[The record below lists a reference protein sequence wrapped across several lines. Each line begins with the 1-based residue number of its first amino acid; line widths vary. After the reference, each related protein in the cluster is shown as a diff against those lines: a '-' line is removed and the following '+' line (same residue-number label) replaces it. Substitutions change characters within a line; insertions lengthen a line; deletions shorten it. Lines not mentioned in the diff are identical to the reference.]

1 MNKAEFIEELLS
13 ELSYRSDEGYPIL
26 TKSTHITLISEI
38 LDEWGM
44 EYIKNEL
51 IQNLFEADEDTQ
63 THIHKGGGI
72 YVKRGE
78 ERNDNAKKF
87 VKDDSGSFKSISDDE
102 AERMKA
108 KAGDAGEKA
117 AADSK
122 QNQQSS
128 DGGAAADVPNE
139 QPTSSLQTGTGG
151 GDDYNKS
158 LPDGDPAKIKSD
170 NNDSVGSNG
179 ISAVNQTIVND
190 FKSRVEKRKAD
201 LNSNHQQILK
211 DSLNR
216 IDIIYSDTSSN
227 EQKVQAAQW
236 LIDNAG
242 FSTNENRKKAYFNKL
257 GGNRKIIS
265 GDAGTAKSADLVAKV
280 SSLVELKTFDAKG
293 VKQGFTTAAKP
304 DLGNE
309 NIIKPSDDKRVS
321 EYFESHPV
329 LKKIRPGL
337 HGIFGV
343 KDENGNVKMPSSQ
356 YSKDY
361 LKQSIENP
369 ALQNTI
375 DFAKEQVNNNTV
387 DVGVLNGLESHQK
400 RMGDILKNAKIP
412 SAEAS
417 KEIADSYNTLMVDL
431 HNADADVASAI
442 LKQLAE
448 NNLYEQELANGEE
461 VYLPS
466 AGNFPAGDKIKGGM
480 LERVSLVSCKW
491 GKEGRT
497 YGCPANSKTIC
508 ELHQDKSKQNN
519 QGMYLGQDGYTLLIN
534 DDLIKGETNQQTK
547 EKTTEFINDSLVE
560 IGLGDVFTTDE
571 TSKISSAVANYMDDI
586 DRIKKEVEA
595 MNPADKTQYWKT
607 FGKKQAEIENKYKT
621 QLGSIISIEQAGKL
635 IGENNAKNLVQTGGI
650 KVESLLSAIE
660 IANNIRT
667 NQTLT
672 QLEHNKQYYDDGG
685 NPKFVT
691 DMGTNNPNDYSIT
704 FRTKRTAGRT
714 GGGCQLSFTGD
725 GGSSAEYEL
734 NNDGSMVDSKT
745 GNEVEV

>member
-1 MNKAEFIEELLS
+1 MMDYTQLIDKLLRELNTRVGIVNIYDKDQQS
-13 ELSYRSDEGYPIL
+13 MM
-26 TKSTHITLISEI
+26 SEI
-38 LDEWGM
+38 LTEWGNFD
-44 EYIKNEL
+44 EKKIIFEFLTNE
-51 IQNLFEADEDTQ
+51 
-63 THIHKGGGI
+63 
-72 YVKRGE
+72 
-78 ERNDNAKKF
+78 
-87 VKDDSGSFKSISDDE
+87 DDE
-102 AERMKA
+102 KSPEDEKYKNTGGSGYV
-108 KAGDAGEKA
+108 KAGDYDKWKA
-117 AADSK
+117 NPDADIDKFTKTDSGK
-122 QNQQSS
+122 YIPKE
-128 DGGAAADVPNE
+128 DE
-139 QPTSSLQTGTGG
+139 TGG
-151 GDDYNKS
+151 EEKEKQELGKDVKANSDY
-158 LPDGDPAKIKSD
+158 AKKEKERAD
-170 NNDSVGSNG
+170 RVAKQNDSVGDESEAPDLEKNKG
-179 ISAVNQTIVND
+179 NSTSQISPENKKITND
-190 FKSRVEKRKAD
+190 FKSRVEKRTEN
-201 LNSNHQQILK
+201 LNDTQKEVIK

-236 LIDNAG
+236 LVDNAG

-265 GDAGTAKSADLVAKV
+265 GDAGTASSADLVSKV
-280 SSLVELKTFDAKG
+280 SALVELKTFDAKG

-337 HGIFGV
+337 HGIFGI
-343 KDENGNVKMPSSQ
+343 KDTNGNVKMPSSE

-387 DVGVLNGLESHQK
+387 DVGVLNGLESHKK

-412 SAEAS
+412 STEAAQ
-417 KEIADSYNTLMVDL
+417 EISDSYNKLMVDL
-431 HNADADVASAI
+431 HKADAEVANAI

-534 DDLIKGETNQQTK
+534 DNLIKGKTNQETK
-547 EKTTEFINDSLVE
+547 NKTTEFINDTLGD
-560 IGLGDVFTTDE
+560 IDLGDVFTADE
-571 TSKISSAVANYMDDI
+571 TSKISSTVANYMDDI

-595 MNPADKTQYWKT
+595 LTPADKTQYWKM

-621 QLGSIISIEQAGKL
+621 ELGSIITIEQAGKL

-672 QLEHNKQYYDDGG
+672 QLEHNKQYYDENGD
-685 NPKFVT
+685 PKFVT
-691 DMGTNNPNDYSIT
+691 DNGTNNPNDYSIT

-725 GGSSAEYEL
+725 GDSADIDLNDDGVAVDNKSGKEL
-734 NNDGSMVDSKT
+734 DI
-745 GNEVEV
+745 

>member
-1 MNKAEFIEELLS
+1 MMDYTQLIDKLLRELNTRVGIVNIYDKDQQS
-13 ELSYRSDEGYPIL
+13 MM
-26 TKSTHITLISEI
+26 SEI
-38 LDEWGM
+38 LTEWGNFD
-44 EYIKNEL
+44 EKKIIFEFLTNE
-51 IQNLFEADEDTQ
+51 
-63 THIHKGGGI
+63 
-72 YVKRGE
+72 
-78 ERNDNAKKF
+78 
-87 VKDDSGSFKSISDDE
+87 DDE
-102 AERMKA
+102 KSPEDEKYKNTGGSGYV
-108 KAGDAGEKA
+108 KAGDYDKWKA
-117 AADSK
+117 NPDADIDKFTKTDSGK
-122 QNQQSS
+122 YIPKE
-128 DGGAAADVPNE
+128 DE
-139 QPTSSLQTGTGG
+139 TGG
-151 GDDYNKS
+151 EEKEKQELGKDVKANSDY
-158 LPDGDPAKIKSD
+158 AKKEKERAD
-170 NNDSVGSNG
+170 RVAKQNDSVGDESEAPDLEKNKG
-179 ISAVNQTIVND
+179 NSTSQISPENKKITND
-190 FKSRVEKRKAD
+190 FKSRVEKRTEN
-201 LNSNHQQILK
+201 LNDTQKEVIK

-236 LIDNAG
+236 LVDNAG

-265 GDAGTAKSADLVAKV
+265 GDAGTASSADLVSKV
-280 SSLVELKTFDAKG
+280 SALVELKTFDAKG

-337 HGIFGV
+337 HGIFGI
-343 KDENGNVKMPSSQ
+343 KDTNGNVKMPSSE

-387 DVGVLNGLESHQK
+387 DVGVLNGLESHKK

-412 SAEAS
+412 STEAAQ
-417 KEIADSYNTLMVDL
+417 EISDSYNKLMVDL
-431 HNADADVASAI
+431 HKADAEVANAI

-534 DDLIKGETNQQTK
+534 DNLIKGKTNQETK
-547 EKTTEFINDSLVE
+547 NKTTEFINDTLGD
-560 IGLGDVFTTDE
+560 IDLGDVFTADE
-571 TSKISSAVANYMDDI
+571 TSKISSTVANYMDDI

-595 MNPADKTQYWKT
+595 LTPADKTQYWKM

-621 QLGSIISIEQAGKL
+621 ELGSIVTIEQAGKL

-672 QLEHNKQYYDDGG
+672 QLEHNKQYYDENGD
-685 NPKFVT
+685 PKFVT
-691 DMGTNNPNDYSIT
+691 DNGTNNPNDYSIT

-725 GGSSAEYEL
+725 GDSADIDLNDDGVAVDNKSGKEL
-734 NNDGSMVDSKT
+734 DI
-745 GNEVEV
+745 

>member
-1 MNKAEFIEELLS
+1 MMDYTQLIDKLLRELNTRVGIVNIYDKDQQS
-13 ELSYRSDEGYPIL
+13 MM
-26 TKSTHITLISEI
+26 SEI
-38 LDEWGM
+38 LTEWGNFD
-44 EYIKNEL
+44 EKKIIFEFLTNE
-51 IQNLFEADEDTQ
+51 
-63 THIHKGGGI
+63 
-72 YVKRGE
+72 
-78 ERNDNAKKF
+78 
-87 VKDDSGSFKSISDDE
+87 DDE
-102 AERMKA
+102 KSPEDEKYKNTGGSGYV
-108 KAGDAGEKA
+108 KAGDYDKWKA
-117 AADSK
+117 NPDADIDKFTKTDSGK
-122 QNQQSS
+122 YIPKE
-128 DGGAAADVPNE
+128 DE
-139 QPTSSLQTGTGG
+139 TGG
-151 GDDYNKS
+151 EEKEKQELGKDVKANSDY
-158 LPDGDPAKIKSD
+158 AKKEKERAD
-170 NNDSVGSNG
+170 RVAKQNDSVGDESEAPDLEKNKG
-179 ISAVNQTIVND
+179 NSTSQISPENKKITND
-190 FKSRVEKRKAD
+190 FKSRVEKRTEN
-201 LNSNHQQILK
+201 LNDTQKEVIK

-236 LIDNAG
+236 LVDNAG

-265 GDAGTAKSADLVAKV
+265 GDAGTASSADLVSKV
-280 SSLVELKTFDAKG
+280 SALVELKTFDAKG

-337 HGIFGV
+337 HGIFGI
-343 KDENGNVKMPSSQ
+343 KDTNGNVKMPSSE

-387 DVGVLNGLESHQK
+387 DVGVLNGLESHKK

-412 SAEAS
+412 STEAAQ
-417 KEIADSYNTLMVDL
+417 EISDSYNKLMVDL
-431 HNADADVASAI
+431 HKADAEVANAI

-534 DDLIKGETNQQTK
+534 DNLIKGKTNQETK
-547 EKTTEFINDSLVE
+547 NKTTEFINDTLGD
-560 IGLGDVFTTDE
+560 IDLGDVFTADE
-571 TSKISSAVANYMDDI
+571 TSKISSTVANYMDDI

-595 MNPADKTQYWKT
+595 LNPADKTQYWKM

-621 QLGSIISIEQAGKL
+621 ELGSIVTIEQAGKL

-672 QLEHNKQYYDDGG
+672 QLEHNKQYYDENGD
-685 NPKFVT
+685 PKFVT
-691 DMGTNNPNDYSIT
+691 DNGTNNPNDYSIT

-725 GGSSAEYEL
+725 GDSADIDLNDDGVAVDNKSGKEL
-734 NNDGSMVDSKT
+734 DI
-745 GNEVEV
+745 

>member
-1 MNKAEFIEELLS
+1 MEKNELIKELLS
-13 ELSYRSDEGYPIL
+13 ELSYRSNEGYPMLDNREQISIL
-26 TKSTHITLISEI
+26 AEI
-38 LDEWGM
+38 LDEWGYT
-44 EYIKNEL
+44 EIKNEL
-51 IQNLFEADEDTQ
+51 IQNLLEADGETFTATNKDTGETSVFKSKDSRDAAIEKGTHTKKEDS
-63 THIHKGGGI
+63 
-72 YVKRGE
+72 E
-78 ERNDNAKKF
+78 EETEKDNKPNMFSK
-87 VKDDSGSFKSISDDE
+87 DSGYDAPDLEKDKGNSTSQISPE
-102 AERMKA
+102 
-108 KAGDAGEKA
+108 
-117 AADSK
+117 
-122 QNQQSS
+122 
-128 DGGAAADVPNE
+128 
-139 QPTSSLQTGTGG
+139 
-151 GDDYNKS
+151 NK
-158 LPDGDPAKIKSD
+158 K
-170 NNDSVGSNG
+170 
-179 ISAVNQTIVND
+179 TTND
-190 FKSRVEKRKAD
+190 FKSRVEKRID
-201 LNSNHQQILK
+201 NLNDTQKEVIK
-211 DSLNR
+211 DSLDR

-236 LIDNAG
+236 LVDNAG

-265 GDAGTAKSADLVAKV
+265 GDAGTAKSADLVSKV
-280 SSLVELKTFDAKG
+280 SALVELKTFDAKG

-337 HGIFGV
+337 HGIFGI
-343 KDENGNVKMPSSQ
+343 KDTNGNVKMPSSQ

-375 DFAKEQVNNNTV
+375 DFAKEQVNNSTI
-387 DVGVLNGLESHQK
+387 DVGVLNGLESHKK

-412 SAEAS
+412 STEAAQ
-417 KEIADSYNTLMVDL
+417 EISDSYNKLMVDL
-431 HNADADVASAI
+431 HKADAEVANAI

-519 QGMYLGQDGYTLLIN
+519 QGMYLGQDGYTLLISDN
-534 DDLIKGETNQQTK
+534 LIKGETNQQTK
-547 EKTTEFINDSLVE
+547 NKTTEFINDTLGD
-560 IGLGDVFTTDE
+560 IDLGDVFTADE
-571 TSKISSAVANYMDDI
+571 TSKISSTVANYMDDI

-595 MNPADKTQYWKT
+595 LNPADKTQYWKM
-607 FGKKQAEIENKYKT
+607 FGKKQGEIENKYKT
-621 QLGSIISIEQAGKL
+621 ELGSIITIEQAGKL
-635 IGENNAKNLVQTGGI
+635 IGENNAKNLVQTGGV

-672 QLEHNKQYYDDGG
+672 QLEHNKQYYDENGD
-685 NPKFVT
+685 PKFVT
-691 DMGTNNPNDYSIT
+691 DNGTNNPNDYSIT

-725 GGSSAEYEL
+725 GEPADIDLNDDGVAVDNKSGKEL
-734 NNDGSMVDSKT
+734 DI
-745 GNEVEV
+745 

>member
-1 MNKAEFIEELLS
+1 MEKNELIKELLS
-13 ELSYRSDEGYPIL
+13 ELSYRSNEGYPMLDNREQISIL
-26 TKSTHITLISEI
+26 AEI
-38 LDEWGM
+38 LDEWGYT
-44 EYIKNEL
+44 EIKNEL
-51 IQNLFEADEDTQ
+51 IQNLLEADGETFTATKKDTGETSVFKSKDSRDAAIEKGTHTKKEDS
-63 THIHKGGGI
+63 
-72 YVKRGE
+72 E
-78 ERNDNAKKF
+78 EETEKDNKPNMFSK
-87 VKDDSGSFKSISDDE
+87 DSGYDAPDLEKDKGNSTSQISPE
-102 AERMKA
+102 
-108 KAGDAGEKA
+108 
-117 AADSK
+117 
-122 QNQQSS
+122 
-128 DGGAAADVPNE
+128 
-139 QPTSSLQTGTGG
+139 
-151 GDDYNKS
+151 NK
-158 LPDGDPAKIKSD
+158 K
-170 NNDSVGSNG
+170 
-179 ISAVNQTIVND
+179 TTND
-190 FKSRVEKRKAD
+190 FKSRVEKRID
-201 LNSNHQQILK
+201 NLNDTQKEVIK
-211 DSLNR
+211 DSLDR

-236 LIDNAG
+236 LVDNAG

-265 GDAGTAKSADLVAKV
+265 GDAGTAKSADLVSKV
-280 SSLVELKTFDAKG
+280 SALVELKTFDAKG

-337 HGIFGV
+337 HGIFGI
-343 KDENGNVKMPSSQ
+343 KDTNGNVKMPSSQ

-375 DFAKEQVNNNTV
+375 DFAKEQVNNSTI
-387 DVGVLNGLESHQK
+387 DVGVLNGLESHKK

-412 SAEAS
+412 STEAAQ
-417 KEIADSYNTLMVDL
+417 EISDSYNKLMVDL
-431 HNADADVASAI
+431 HKADAEVANAI

-519 QGMYLGQDGYTLLIN
+519 QGMYLGQDGYTLLISDN
-534 DDLIKGETNQQTK
+534 LIKGETNQQTK
-547 EKTTEFINDSLVE
+547 NKTIEFINDTLGD
-560 IGLGDVFTTDE
+560 IDLGDVFTADE
-571 TSKISSAVANYMDDI
+571 TSKISSTVANYMDDI

-595 MNPADKTQYWKT
+595 LNPADKTQYWKM
-607 FGKKQAEIENKYKT
+607 FGKKQGEIENKYKT
-621 QLGSIISIEQAGKL
+621 ELGSIITIEQAGKL
-635 IGENNAKNLVQTGGI
+635 IGENNAKNLVQTGGV

-672 QLEHNKQYYDDGG
+672 QLEHNKQYYDENGD
-685 NPKFVT
+685 PKFVT
-691 DMGTNNPNDYSIT
+691 DNGTNNPNDYSIT

-725 GGSSAEYEL
+725 GEPADIDLNDDGVAVDNKSGKEL
-734 NNDGSMVDSKT
+734 DI
-745 GNEVEV
+745 